1 MSFAKVPAG
10 KDAPNDIYVIVENP
24 AKTPN
29 MKYEVDK
36 DMDCLLVDRFAPT
49 MLSFPAHYGYINKTL
64 GGDGDPVDAF
74 VLTDIDVVPGAVIR
88 CKPVGMLVTE
98 DESGMDEKL
107 ICVPHEKLD
116 RRSAKFNDL
125 DDVDDL
131 FKAQLEHFYKHYK
144 DLEEGKWVKIS
155 GWGNAA
161 EAKEVI
167 VKGIENY
174 EG

>member
-1 MSFAKVPAG
+1 MSFSKVPVG
-10 KDAPNDIYVIVENP
+10 KDAPNDIYVIIENP

-29 MKYEVDK
+29 IKYEVDK

-49 MLSFPAHYGYINKTL
+49 MLSFPAHYGYIPRTL

-74 VLTDIDVVPGAVIR
+74 VLTDVDVVPGAVVR

-107 ICVPHEKLD
+107 ICVPVEKLD
-116 RRSAKFNDL
+116 RRSAQINDI
-125 DDVDDL
+125 DDVDEL

-144 DLEEGKWVKIS
+144 DLEEGKWVKVS
-155 GWGNAA
+155 GWQNAE
-161 EAKEVI
+161 EAKKVI
-167 VKGIENY
+167 LEGIKNY
-174 EG
+174 K